1 MLVTLF
7 QNGGWGMFPV
17 LGLGL
22 LGLAAAAHYAARADA
37 RSRGSIEAL
46 SRALVW
52 TIVVAVSTDF
62 MAVFHALTNESIP
75 EAQLTR
81 ILYMGSWEALSPLPM
96 GAAFLVLIWLL
107 VAVGQRRVDAR
118 VPAV

>member
-1 MLVTLF
+1 MLITLF

-22 LGLAAAAHYAARADA
+22 LGLAAAGHFAARGDA
-37 RSRGSIEAL
+37 TARGSVEAL

-62 MAVFHALTNESIP
+62 MAVFHALTNESIAD
-75 EAQLTR
+75 AQLTR
-81 ILYMGSWEALSPLPM
+81 ILYMGSWEVLSPLPM
-96 GAAFLVLIWLL
+96 GAAFLALIWVLI
-107 VAVGQRRVDAR
+107 AVGQRRVDAR
-118 VPAV
+118 VPAH